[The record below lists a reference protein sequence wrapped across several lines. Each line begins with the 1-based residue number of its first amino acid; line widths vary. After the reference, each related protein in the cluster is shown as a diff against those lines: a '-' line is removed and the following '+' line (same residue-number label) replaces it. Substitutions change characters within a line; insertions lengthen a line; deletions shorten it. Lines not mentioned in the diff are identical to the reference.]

1 MIRCERYDKQYVG
14 ETKRQL
20 KDRSNERRRRVYKPT
35 NKSKPT
41 TVSEHFLNDHHTA
54 NDISFIPL
62 ELVQSNFN
70 SVGKARQT
78 HLIRQHT
85 SALTFI
91 VSLYYFIYVFS
102 NICIVFKR
110 KPVRFDYI

>member
-20 KDRSNERRRRVYKPT
+20 KDRSNERRRPVYKPT

-62 ELVQSNFN
+62 ELVQSNFD
-70 SVGKARQT
+70 SVSKAIET

-91 VSLYYFIYVFS
+91 ISLYYFIYVFF

-110 KPVRFDYI
+110 KPVGFHYI